1 MHPVR
6 ILMGVYAKFI
16 SIYVLVLK
24 SNIKLMITS
33 DGVKKIDVAGLKIA
47 VATKSDF
54 LSQILLRIKAN
65 QKTWVITPYSEF
77 LYHALRNKQLME
89 TLNQADFAV
98 ADGIGIFWAKK
109 YLEIPLTAKNYYTK
123 IIQGLWQIK
132 YSLWAIV
139 FNPKWIKSLP
149 PEPSFAKATEDSR
162 YLKNISWE
170 KIPGSELVWDLAK
183 LASENNLSIF
193 LLGGFGNTP
202 ELVAKKLISKFPNII
217 ISGTSTKNSDDAT
230 VTEDIKKASPDM
242 LLVAYGPIKQERWIA
257 SNLPNLPVK
266 LAIGLGGTFDYLAG
280 KVPLPPKIM
289 RAVGLEWLWR
299 LFTQPKRVGRIFN
312 ATFGLISEVL
322 LYKVFQYL
330 PYRKNVVGVIIK
342 NKNLVFIAQR
352 NPNNKKGNDR
362 NEDKNKYLDY
372 WQLPQGGIGNEEMIV
387 AARREVAEET
397 GIKSL
402 KFLKISGA
410 THTYNF
416 SSSWFRLF
424 GKEYRFKGQT
434 QSIAYFEFTGDDSEI
449 HLDNDELINWRWV
462 DIDQLKN
469 SIHPERQLLTE
480 IVFKDLKETQEK
492 AII

>member
-1 MHPVR
+1 MQ
-6 ILMGVYAKFI
+6 
-16 SIYVLVLK
+16 
-24 SNIKLMITS
+24 
-33 DGVKKIDVAGLKIA
+33 KIDVAGLKIDA
-47 VATKSDF
+47 LYKSDF
-54 LSQILLRIKAN
+54 LSQVLLRIKAN

-77 LYHALRNKQLME
+77 LYHALRNKQLMDI
-89 TLNQADFAV
+89 LNQADYAV

-109 YLEIPLTAKNYYTK
+109 YLEIPLTAKNYYVK
-123 IIQGLWQIK
+123 IIQALWQIK
-132 YSLWAIV
+132 YSLWAII
-139 FNPKWIKSLP
+139 FNPKWIKSALP
-149 PEPSFAKATEDSR
+149 
-162 YLKNISWE
+162 E

-183 LASENNLSIF
+183 LASDNNLSIY
-193 LLGGFGNTP
+193 LLGGFGDTP
-202 ELVAKKLISKFPNII
+202 NLVAKKLISKFPNII
-217 ISGTSTKNSDDAT
+217 ISGTSNKNSDDPT
-230 VTEDIKKASPDM
+230 LYEDLKKASPDM

-257 SNLPNLPVK
+257 QSMPNLPVK

-289 RAVGLEWLWR
+289 RAAGLEWLWR
-299 LFTQPKRVGRIFN
+299 LFTQPKRILRIFH
-312 ATFGLISEVL
+312 ATFGLIFEVL
-322 LYKVFQYL
+322 LYKIFQYL

-342 NKNLVFIAQR
+342 NKNLIFIAQR
-352 NPNNKKGNDR
+352 NPENKKGNDR
-362 NEDKNKYLDY
+362 NEDENKYSDY
-372 WQLPQGGIGNEEMIV
+372 WQLPQGGTGNEEIIV

-449 HLDNDELINWRWV
+449 HLDNDELINWRWT

-469 SIHPERQLLTE
+469 SIHPERQTLTE
-480 IVFKDLKETQEK
+480 IVVKDLKEMQEK